1 MVCEAG
7 GGPEVKGD
15 YHRAETVSGLR
26 VDALLF
32 ETFGA
37 FSPEVVELLRE
48 LREERGNKL
57 AKSEYDLATWS
68 TRNWLTFTRQKLS
81 VAVHLAAANEIGQAL
96 GLAHGADTRD

>member
-1 MVCEAG
+1 M
-7 GGPEVKGD
+7 
-15 YHRAETVSGLR
+15 
-26 VDALLF
+26 
-32 ETFGA
+32 
-37 FSPEVVELLRE
+37 VELLRE

-57 AKSEYDLATWS
+57 AKSEHDLATWS